1 MEDPFVID
9 CFSHLQILI
18 GPNNA
23 GKTNV
28 LDAIELFFSPNL
40 DPERFYDTHSDLS
53 ITISLSQNDTLTI
66 NYKSDERSFVLN
78 GEPAS
83 GRDERIL
90 KAQKRIIRVRPE
102 LSAHKLITE
111 KLHGFAGNHP
121 QEYSEFCATLQE
133 YFDDIELSERLFL
146 DNIQTDHHERPVGR
160 LGSGFQ
166 RLFIILFYLFHPEY
180 DIILIDEA
188 ELHLHPS
195 VIKRFVKIL
204 ETRRASKQVFLTT
217 HSSVFVQP
225 RTILHLWRVARDE
238 NHNTQ
243 IRHLANCKEEF
254 TPTRLV
260 QELNDDTT
268 EMFFADTVLLVEG
281 VSDKI
286 LLRGLID
293 RFYKGKRDIKVIYT
307 GGKGNMDVYVE
318 VCNAFHIPYT
328 ILLDRDALKGVWANV
343 VSRVLDGN
351 HKALIDKKIAILSQ
365 HHIYILDGV
374 LEQSYPKKYRKRETK
389 PLNALCAAQMITEE
403 DLASSQMKVIRE
415 MIEKL

>member
-28 LDAIELFFSPNL
+28 LDALELFFSPNL

-53 ITISLSQNDTLTI
+53 ITISLSQSDALTI
-66 NYKSDERSFVLN
+66 NYKSDERSFILN

-90 KAQKRIIRVRPE
+90 KAQKKIIRVRPE

-111 KLHGFAGNHP
+111 KLHNFAGNHHK
-121 QEYSEFCATLQE
+121 EYSEFCATLQE

-146 DNIQTDHHERPVGR
+146 DNIQADHHERPVGR

-166 RLFIILFYLFHPEY
+166 RLFIILFYIFHPEY

-195 VIKRFVKIL
+195 VIKRFVNIL
-204 ETRRASKQVFLTT
+204 ETRRGSKQVFLTT

-225 RTILHLWRVARDE
+225 RTILHVWRVARDQ

-254 TPTRLV
+254 APTRLV

-268 EMFFADTVLLVEG
+268 EMFFSDTVLLVEG
-281 VSDKI
+281 VSDRI

-318 VCNAFHIPYT
+318 VCSAFDIPYT

-351 HKALIDKKIAILSQ
+351 HKAPIDKKIAILRQ
-365 HHIYILDGV
+365 HHIYILEGV

-389 PLNALCAAQMITEE
+389 PLNALYAAQMITEE